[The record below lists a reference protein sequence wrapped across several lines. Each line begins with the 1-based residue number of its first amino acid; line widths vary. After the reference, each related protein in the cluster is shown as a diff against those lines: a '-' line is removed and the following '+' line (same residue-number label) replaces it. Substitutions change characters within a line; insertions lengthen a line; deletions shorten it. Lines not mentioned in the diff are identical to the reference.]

1 MPDPYLVECKAT
13 PLHEY
18 QRSLRILIRF
28 NPAHLIPTVYN
39 AFHLTNLFVCFF
51 FLVTIFPTIAL
62 LHFHAKK
69 TDKTQN
75 SSICYEEGLT
85 LETLAL
91 ETLYGGQFTSST
103 KLIIP
108 ICHFIPLAQAAPQF
122 LMVLWNVPPPP
133 LYSNN
138 STCVEVIIGTVFKS
152 CDKRSL
158 SLFGSLWSLRVNLVK
173 CL

>member
-1 MPDPYLVECKAT
+1 MPDSYLVECKAT

-108 ICHFIPLAQAAPQF
+108 ICHFTPLAHAAPQF
-122 LMVLWNVPPPP
+122 LKELTP

-158 SLFGSLWSLRVNLVK
+158 SLFGSLLSLQVNLVK